1 MISVH
6 CYWARWSGSVRR
18 PMPSTNG
25 NGNGGAKKDEENFDP
40 TVLNDIATWLRSL
53 RLHKYVEL

>member
-1 MISVH
+1 
-6 CYWARWSGSVRR
+6 
-18 PMPSTNG
+18 MPSTNG